1 MARISLIA
9 EDDHPELADL
19 IGKIRAGRRGA
30 LINVYKLLL
39 HSPSLAA
46 IWLDFVSA
54 ARFKVDLEGRLRE
67 IVRVR
72 VAHLNRTA
80 YVFKQHVPQLSA
92 PEGLSDAECD
102 ALADWRNAKTFSAR
116 ERAALAYTDAMTR
129 DIAVPDD
136 VFEALR
142 AHFNARQIV
151 ELSVLIGL
159 YNMHTRVFTALGID
173 PEPHHRLWFPGRSAA
188 RSAALQ
194 TRDRNERRARSDH
207 GSAVHHFVLHRIRE
221 TLRIISPTF
230 LSPHRGL
237 RLWRC
242 RRPLR

>member
-1 MARISLIA
+1 MARISYI
-9 EDDHPELADL
+9 EESDHPELAEL
-19 IGKIRAGRRGA
+19 VGKIRAGRRGA

-39 HSPSLAA
+39 HTPALAA

-54 ARFKVDLEGRLRE
+54 ARFRTALDGRLRE
-67 IVRVR
+67 IVIVR

-102 ALADWRNAKTFSAR
+102 ALADWRDATTFSPR
-116 ERAALAYTDAMTR
+116 ERAALAYADAMTR
-129 DIAVPDD
+129 DVAVPDT

-142 AHFNARQIV
+142 PHFDERQIV

-173 PEPHHRLWFPGRSAA
+173 PEPHHR
-188 RSAALQ
+188 
-194 TRDRNERRARSDH
+194 
-207 GSAVHHFVLHRIRE
+207 
-221 TLRIISPTF
+221 
-230 LSPHRGL
+230 
-237 RLWRC
+237 
-242 RRPLR
+242 

>member
-1 MARISLIA
+1 MARIAYI
-9 EDDHPELADL
+9 EENDRPELAEL

-39 HSPSLAA
+39 HSPALAA

-54 ARFKVDLEGRLRE
+54 ARFRTALDGRLRE
-67 IVRVR
+67 IVIVR

-92 PEGLSDAECD
+92 PEGLSDAECA
-102 ALADWRNAKTFSAR
+102 ALADWRDATTFSPR
-116 ERAALAYTDAMTR
+116 ERAALAYVDAMTR
-129 DIAVPDD
+129 DVAVPDA

-142 AHFNARQIV
+142 PYFDERQIV

-173 PEPHHRLWFPGRSAA
+173 PEPHHK
-188 RSAALQ
+188 
-194 TRDRNERRARSDH
+194 
-207 GSAVHHFVLHRIRE
+207 
-221 TLRIISPTF
+221 
-230 LSPHRGL
+230 
-237 RLWRC
+237 
-242 RRPLR
+242 